1 MCILF
6 LLYFTELV
14 VSIVDFVFLLY
25 LESTGDFYTL
35 WYLVYFYLEMQRG
48 ILKMYTDIYL
58 NLFVTHDIYVL
69 TEKKKAAMKRPFP
82 Y

>member
-25 LESTGDFYTL
+25 LESTGDFCTL

-48 ILKMYTDIYL
+48 ILKMYRGI
-58 NLFVTHDIYVL
+58 F
-69 TEKKKAAMKRPFP
+69 F
-82 Y
+82 